1 MKGKRALPKLR
12 PLLGVCE
19 ASLAE
24 ASGCHAQLSWRP
36 RQAVLWGS
44 RGYSRRY
51 TIPNPAYL
59 INMDIHR
66 ATGSDP
72 KSDVRRGKALPLA
85 GSHPS
90 DAARRM
96 RAHLSRASQPQ
107 SPRNG
112 YRERNGRERHPTD
125 PACASGPGTGIPPRR
140 RLFRVAAIH
149 AAELGKASLP
159 CPDVDQFAAGARC
172 RRQPDNAATGCVR
185 LRRSCMYGLD

>member
-66 ATGSDP
+66 ATRSDP
-72 KSDVRRGKALPLA
+72 KNDVRRGKA
-85 GSHPS
+85 
-90 DAARRM
+90 
-96 RAHLSRASQPQ
+96 
-107 SPRNG
+107 
-112 YRERNGRERHPTD
+112 
-125 PACASGPGTGIPPRR
+125 PPRR
-140 RLFRVAAIH
+140 FTSIRRRSQDACAPVQGVAASI
-149 AAELGKASLP
+149 ASKRLSRTKRARKA
-159 CPDVDQFAAGARC
+159 PDRS
-172 RRQPDNAATGCVR
+172 R
-185 LRRSCMYGLD
+185 LRVRSGNWYTAETAAFSRSCHPRGRTRKGEPALSRRRSVRRRRKMPTTA